1 MKYIQERLGH
11 KSIEITSN
19 IYSHVTPKIIENEQ
33 SKYEAY
39 VGQEFIFRK
48 RGKSG
53 ANQFYKSFSLPN

>member
-33 SKYEAY
+33 SNMKLMW
-39 VGQEFIFRK
+39 GGNLFLKK

-53 ANQFYKSFSLPN
+53 AFQFF

>member
-39 VGQEFIFRK
+39 VGREFVFKKAGQK
-48 RGKSG
+48 RGVSV
-53 ANQFYKSFSLPN
+53 F

>member
-39 VGQEFIFRK
+39 VGREFVF
-48 RGKSG
+48 
-53 ANQFYKSFSLPN
+53 